1 MTSSSPAY
9 HLVSQSHGSITFFM
23 EYGKIEEHLVRVG
36 DEFEPKMHAGGFLI
50 RSYRIQRMLPAVSRN
65 LKPNKHE
72 HLDEHMH
79 ARWTKRAKH
88 AYVRERKKN
97 LAHRGKFS
105 PMRFPLEE
113 RSLSKKGFLCITSI
127 CSKFG
132 GI

>member
-1 MTSSSPAY
+1 
-9 HLVSQSHGSITFFM
+9 M

-79 ARWTKRAKH
+79 GGQNVLNMHT
-88 AYVRERKKN
+88 RKKKKPSPPWKIFTY
-97 LAHRGKFS
+97 AFS
-105 PMRFPLEE
+105 FGTTKPIQKRFPMYN
-113 RSLSKKGFLCITSI
+113 
-127 CSKFG
+127 
-132 GI
+132 